1 MSANQLK
8 VRDIGDPFPG
18 IKLPSVHGDGL
29 IDVAGFRGKR
39 VLIFSW
45 SSW

>member
-1 MSANQLK
+1 MPAALK

-18 IKLPSVHGDGL
+18 IRLPSVQGDGE
-29 IDVAGFRGKR
+29 IDLASFRGR
-39 VLIFSW
+39 RLLMFTW

>member
-1 MSANQLK
+1 MPAALQ

-18 IKLPSVHGDGL
+18 IRLPSVHGDGE
-29 IDVAGFRGKR
+29 IDLTTFRGR
-39 VLIFSW
+39 RLLLFSW